1 MIPEPGILSADEAI
15 EKAFEYFEK
24 YVERGQRLSHVLL
37 EELEYIG
44 EGDGWRVVVGFDI
57 GRTKKT
63 NASAVLFGEEKN
75 EPIREFRSFIISEID
90 GSLIKLT

>member
-1 MIPEPGILSADEAI
+1 MIPESKSLSADEAI

-24 YVERGQRLSHVLL
+24 YVERGTQLSHVLL
-37 EELEYIG
+37 EELEYLG

-63 NASAVLFGEEKN
+63 NSSPVLFGEEKK
-75 EPIREFRSFIISEID
+75 EPIREFRSFYVSELD